1 MHELSAQELSFVWLR
16 FVREEDGKEMQL
28 YRIVCYIG
36 SYGPQYVRLLLD
48 LSLRD
53 SLWLDTQYLPLYL
66 PGLAVLADWRSEV
79 LLMVPFCFVSMP
91 QKLWVMVKKASPIYT
106 FTRLTDKAMPS
117 TICYL
122 LIEVVAVDRQ

>member
-28 YRIVCYIG
+28 CYIG

-53 SLWLDTQYLPLYL
+53 SLWLDTQYLPHYL

>member
-53 SLWLDTQYLPLYL
+53 SLWPDTQYLPHYL

-91 QKLWVMVKKASPIYT
+91 
-106 FTRLTDKAMPS
+106 
-117 TICYL
+117 
-122 LIEVVAVDRQ
+122 